1 MSSDKAGIAGNENRS
16 LVVTQATEIA
26 HCSLDGASEEMW
38 KWCGKKINFSE
49 ISLKIQLRLK
59 PETCAACSLLD
70 SPGVFGSIPTS
81 IRHDTRMQLLISVE
95 GLPEVEAL

>member
-1 MSSDKAGIAGNENRS
+1 MPSDKAGIAGNENRS

-26 HCSLDGASEEMW
+26 RCSLHGASEEMW
-38 KWCGKKINFSE
+38 KWSGNKINFSE
-49 ISLKIQLRLK
+49 ISLKIK

-70 SPGVFGSIPTS
+70 SQGVFGSIPTS
-81 IRHDTRMQLLISVE
+81 IQHDTRMQLLISVE